1 MSSGSGAGGNRDD
14 VEQARAPLDDLAHDL
29 QRRRVDAGGVS
40 YAEIAV
46 RIGRLRQERGLSPE
60 QARVARSSVFD
71 AFREGRSRLN
81 ADLVADIALALGDD
95 DEAAE
100 RWRRR
105 VLDAQHGGTDTTTG
119 ADRGDEVPA
128 VVDPRPRRV
137 LVGALA
143 AGAVFLNLFA
153 GVTAQRFELP
163 VFLDMIGTA
172 TVAIVLGPWHGV
184 AVGVVTNLLG
194 TLTTSPETLLFALV
208 NAAGALVW
216 GYGIRRM
223 GRRRPYLRFAVV
235 SLCAGLACALVALPL
250 NALLYGWP
258 PDGDTAALSVLFA
271 SAGAGRDAALL
282 GAEVSASLLDK
293 LLAGFAGLLIAAAL
307 APARL
312 WTDATDPLAPFRH
325 PSDGAS

>member
-1 MSSGSGAGGNRDD
+1 MDRVRGNRDD
-14 VEQARAPLDDLAHDL
+14 VEQARAPLDDLARDL

-71 AFREGRSRLN
+71 AFREGRSRVN
-81 ADLVADIALALGDD
+81 ADLVADIARALGDD
-95 DEAAE
+95 DESAE

-105 VLDAQHGGTDTTTG
+105 VLEAQHGGRDAAPG
-119 ADRGDEVPA
+119 AERGAEAPVD
-128 VVDPRPRRV
+128 VDPRPRRA

-172 TVAIVLGPWHGV
+172 TVSIVLGPWYGV
-184 AVGVVTNLLG
+184 AVGIVTNLLG

-216 GYGIRRM
+216 GYGVRRVA
-223 GRRRPYLRFAVV
+223 GRRPYLRFAAV
-235 SLCAGLACALVALPL
+235 SLCAGLACALVALPV

-258 PDGDTAALSVLFA
+258 PDGDTAALSALFV
-271 SAGAGRDAALL
+271 SAGVGRDAALL
-282 GAEVSASLLDK
+282 SAEVSASLLDK
-293 LLAGFAGLLIAAAL
+293 MLAGFVGLVIAAAL

-312 WTDATDPLAPFRH
+312 WTDATDPLAPFRGR
-325 PSDGAS
+325 SD